1 MRKKEIALL
10 AAIAFCAPPHALA
23 DEGKKI
29 KDNSF
34 LIEEAYN
41 QEAGVVQHIQNI
53 QFYQKSKDWLY
64 TFTQEWP
71 VPDEKHQLSYTIP
84 MTHLQSSD
92 GTGMGDAAIN
102 YRYQALSTDTVAL
115 APRIS
120 VILPTGDYKQGLGT
134 DAVGVQANIPLS
146 LELSNK
152 LVTHWNVGTTYTP
165 HSKESEGA
173 TANTRAFNYGASLIY
188 LVSENVNFML
198 EASGAATDI
207 VQSDAS
213 TQNKKTFFINP
224 GVRFAADFASG
235 LQIVPG
241 ISAPIGVGP
250 SAGEYGV
257 LLYLSFEHPY

>member
-1 MRKKEIALL
+1 MRKQDIAIL
-10 AAIAFCAPPHALA
+10 AAVAFCASSQALA
-23 DEGKKI
+23 DEAKKI

-34 LIEEAYN
+34 LVEEAYN

-53 QFYQKSKDWLY
+53 SFFQKSKDWIY

-71 VPDEKHQLSYTIP
+71 VPDEMHQVSYTIP

-92 GTGMGDAAIN
+92 ATGMGDAAIN
-102 YRYQALSTDTVAL
+102 YRYQALLTDVVAL
-115 APRIS
+115 SPRIS
-120 VILPTGDYKQGLGT
+120 IILPTGDYRQGLGT
-134 DAVGVQANIPLS
+134 DSVGMQANIPLS

-152 LVTHWNVGTTYTP
+152 LVTHWNLGATYTP
-165 HSKESEGA
+165 HSREAEGA
-173 TANTRAFNYGASLIY
+173 TANARAFNYGASLIY
-188 LVSENVNFML
+188 LAGENVNFML
-198 EASGAATDI
+198 EASGTATDI
-207 VQSDAS
+207 VQPDAS

-224 GVRFAADFASG
+224 GVRFAADFDSG